1 MIDLNGKYALV
12 IGGTRGIGE
21 GIALAFARAGAA
33 VIATSRDPEKVAK
46 VASAIQ
52 AAGSP
57 TQEIVC
63 DATDLAS
70 LRQLFTV
77 LQQDWGR
84 LDILVNAQGTTKKQ
98 PTQEVDDE
106 LFDSILEVN
115 LRSVFRA
122 CRQAYP
128 LLKTARGCIIN
139 LASMASF
146 VGLIHAA
153 PYSASKGGVAQ
164 LTKVL
169 ALDWAADGIR
179 CNAIA
184 PGWIITP
191 LSEPIL
197 RNKTYGDPIMRR
209 IPMQR
214 FGTVEDVAG
223 AALYLASDLARY
235 VTGSILVVDGG
246 ALAGI

>member
-1 MIDLNGKYALV
+1 MIDLTGKNALV

-21 GIALAFARAGAA
+21 GIALAFARAGAS
-33 VIATSRDPEKVAK
+33 VIATSRDPEKVARVTAAVREIG
-46 VASAIQ
+46 VA
-52 AAGSP
+52 
-57 TQEIVC
+57 TQEIRC
-63 DATDLAS
+63 DATDPES
-70 LRQLFTV
+70 LQALFNTIE
-77 LQQDWGR
+77 QTWNR

-98 PTQEVDDE
+98 PTQHVDDA

-115 LRSVFRA
+115 LGSVFRA
-122 CRQAYP
+122 CREAYP
-128 LLKTARGCIIN
+128 LLKASRGCIIN
-139 LASMASF
+139 LASTASF
-146 VGLIHAA
+146 IGLIHSA

-164 LTKVL
+164 LTKVI
-169 ALDWAADGIR
+169 AIEWASDGIR

-184 PGWIITP
+184 PGWIVTP

-197 RNKTYGDPIMRR
+197 QNPEYGEPILRK
-209 IPMQR
+209 IPMKR
-214 FGTVEDVAG
+214 FGMVEDVAG